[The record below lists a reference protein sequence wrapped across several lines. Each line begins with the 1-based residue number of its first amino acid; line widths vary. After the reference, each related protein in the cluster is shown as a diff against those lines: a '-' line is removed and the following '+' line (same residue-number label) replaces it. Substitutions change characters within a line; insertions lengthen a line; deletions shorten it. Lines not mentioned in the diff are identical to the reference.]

1 MLDGKVVIVTGS
13 AGGVGRYVA
22 KSFARES
29 ANVVV
34 ADIKPLGTVSAELEA
49 METEY
54 LAVPTDVQS
63 ESAVRNLM
71 ERTMTHFGRIDILHN
86 NAAIVSH
93 SHWEGYDWP
102 RIRDLE
108 PSFWTRVMRTNLGGT
123 FLCTKY
129 VLPYLEAQRSGHII
143 NTTGGGNPMGPFGA
157 SPYVVS
163 KTAIRSFTRFVAEE
177 EREFNICVVAMG
189 PGGKIATEDAPPA
202 TRAQWP
208 GPEVAGNRFVLA
220 AQAPMELSG
229 FALDVQDGRLVGEL
243 IQP

>member
-1 MLDGKVVIVTGS
+1 MIDGKVVIITGS

-22 KSFARES
+22 KTFAQ
-29 ANVVV
+29 AGAKLVV
-34 ADIKPLGTVSAELEA
+34 ADIKPLDTISGELTA
-49 METEY
+49 MATEY
-54 LAVPTDVQS
+54 LAVPTDVQD
-63 ESAVRNLM
+63 ESAVQALFQ
-71 ERTMTHFGRIDILHN
+71 RTMDRFGRIDVLHN

-108 PSFWTRVMRTNLGGT
+108 LSFWRRVMQTNLGGT
-123 FLCTKY
+123 FLCTKH
-129 VLPYLEAQRSGHII
+129 VLPYLEARRAGHII
-143 NTTGGGNPMGPFGA
+143 NTTGGGNPLGPPGA
-157 SPYVVS
+157 SPYIVS

-189 PGGKIATEDAPPA
+189 PGGKIATEDAPPT

-208 GPEVAGNRFVLA
+208 GPEVAGDRFVRA
-220 AQAPMELSG
+220 AQAPMAMSG
-229 FALDVQDGRLVGEL
+229 FALDIQDGQLVGEL